1 MASRCRHRTSKP
13 ADGCE
18 QSRTVSDLSIIFAL
32 VFLAA
37 TFGAYWLYWV
47 FLFNRRE
54 REVINRR
61 LELNRQLRNASAVLA
76 ALREERGIG
85 LVRNPLLRR
94 ASEWLTQTGTPINL
108 KNCAFAFLA
117 ISFGLI
123 VVCRMFGMGL
133 ASIPLA
139 MILAAIIIVLYFAR
153 RRSQRIA
160 QFADQLPDTI
170 DIIVRGVRVG
180 LPFTS
185 AVALVAREMPDPVG
199 TEFGMLADEIG
210 FGLDVRTALDNLYR
224 RVGQADLLFLTVSV
238 GIQVQTGGNLGE
250 ILSRLSRLMRN
261 RATMRLKIRALS
273 AEGRASALTL
283 SAFPFVLFFVVNFIS
298 PTYYGAIWSNP
309 IVEPAVYFGLLL
321 LFIGN
326 VIMYRMVHFR
336 Y

>member
-1 MASRCRHRTSKP
+1 
-13 ADGCE
+13 
-18 QSRTVSDLSIIFAL
+18 VSDLSVIFAL

-37 TFGAYWLYWV
+37 TFGAYALYWV

-54 REVINRR
+54 RQVINRR
-61 LELNRQLRNASAVLA
+61 LELNKQLRNASAVLA

-85 LVRNPLLRR
+85 LVSNPLLRQ
-94 ASEWLTQTGTPINL
+94 ASEWLTQTGTPVSL
-108 KNCAFAFLA
+108 KNCALAFAA
-117 ISFGLI
+117 ISI
-123 VVCRMFGMGL
+123 VMSAVCGKTLGMGL

-139 MILAAIIIVLYFAR
+139 MIVAAMSIVLYFAR
-153 RRSQRIA
+153 RRAQRIA
-160 QFADQLPDTI
+160 QFADQLPDAI

-224 RVGQADLLFLTVSV
+224 RVGQPDLLFLTVSV

-261 RATMRLKIRALS
+261 RATMRLKIKALS
-273 AEGRASALTL
+273 AEGRASAVTL

-309 IVEPAVYFGLLL
+309 IVEPAIYLGLLL
-321 LFIGN
+321 LLVGN
-326 VIMYRMVHFR
+326 IIMYRMVHFR